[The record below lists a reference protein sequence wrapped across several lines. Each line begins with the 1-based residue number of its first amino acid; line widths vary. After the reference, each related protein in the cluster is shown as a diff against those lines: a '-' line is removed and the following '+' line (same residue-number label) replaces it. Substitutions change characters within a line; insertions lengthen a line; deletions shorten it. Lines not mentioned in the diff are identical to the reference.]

1 MKYLKLY
8 ESFSDDFYKSLD
20 NANKEYQEKLQ
31 KIRQDFKDEV
41 DDYMVDITDKWG
53 HESFVEEGDPVVW
66 YEIRFKHDE
75 VQKVYDEL
83 KMANDRLKK
92 SLGLQIRVEKI
103 YRRVSPKNFRVSSKI
118 YSTIRESELMFIFN
132 DEVLVAGVSGVKFS
146 NPLLDEEL
154 EEKRLK
160 ITVS

>member
-8 ESFSDDFYKSLD
+8 ESFSDDFYKNLE
-20 NANKEYQEKLQ
+20 KTHHEYQEKLQ

-53 HESFVEEGDPVVW
+53 TESFVEEDDPVVW
-66 YEIRFKHDE
+66 YELIFKHDE

-83 KMANDRLKK
+83 KMANNRLKNT
-92 SLGLQIRVEKI
+92 LGLQIRVEQI
-103 YRRVSPKNFRVSSKI
+103 YRRMDTGSKV
-118 YSTIRESELMFIFN
+118 YSDIGNIIGLMFIFN
-132 DEVLVAGVSGVKFS
+132 DEVLRAGISGVKFN

>member
-20 NANKEYQEKLQ
+20 NANKEYQEKLK
-31 KIRQDFKDEV
+31 KIRQDFKYEV
-41 DDYMVDITDKWG
+41 DEYMLDITDNWLMDT
-53 HESFVEEGDPVVW
+53 FMEEDDPVVW

-92 SLGLQIRVEKI
+92 SLGLQMRFEKI
-103 YRRVSPKNFRVSSKI
+103 YRRRIGVVDSKI
-118 YSTIRESELMFIFN
+118 YSDISYKDLMFIFN
-132 DEVLVAGVSGVKFS
+132 DEVLVASVSGVKFN

>member
-8 ESFSDDFYKSLD
+8 ENFSDDFYKDLN
-20 NANKEYQEKLQ
+20 NAHKEYQEKLQ

-53 HESFVEEGDPVVW
+53 SESFVEEDDPVVW
-66 YEIRFKHDE
+66 YELIFKHDE
-75 VQKVYDEL
+75 VQKIYDEL
-83 KMANDRLKK
+83 KMANDRLKNT
-92 SLGLQIRVEKI
+92 LGLQIRVEMI
-103 YRRVSPKNFRVSSKI
+103 YL
-118 YSTIRESELMFIFN
+118 YSYWIGTCVGLMFVFN
-132 DEVLVAGVSGVKFS
+132 DEVLRASISGVKFN